1 MEVINIL
8 KDRNFRTLF
17 TGGYVIDERSFGCMG
32 SLHAIGDTEFVDSS
46 LTRIV
51 LEHRWSFQILER
63 IQGTLD
69 WAPIVDFEQG
79 IKGLVQERLS
89 PN

>member
-1 MEVINIL
+1 MGYTE
-8 KDRNFRTLF
+8 
-17 TGGYVIDERSFGCMG
+17 GYVIAERSFGSMG
-32 SLHAIGDTEFVDSS
+32 DLHIIGNVRLMGRS

-63 IQGTLD
+63 IQNTLD
-69 WAPIVDFEQG
+69 WRPKVGFEEG

-89 PN
+89 LK

>member
-1 MEVINIL
+1 
-8 KDRNFRTLF
+8 
-17 TGGYVIDERSFGCMG
+17 MG
-32 SLHAIGDTEFVDSS
+32 RS

-63 IQGTLD
+63 IQNTLD
-69 WAPIVDFEQG
+69 WSPKVDFEEG

-89 PN
+89 LK